1 MKVKMIVLAIAAAGL
16 TASAALAAPPA
27 THPGK
32 GTKPLTTGTGCKPQV
47 MVVLH
52 GTVAAAPG
60 ATPVFPF
67 NLMVSV
73 SSANHQGKAFVNAT
87 QPLTV
92 SVTSTTKIS
101 RQDTR
106 ALSSLLAGD
115 KLTVKART
123 CRADLAA
130 GATPALTAT
139 TLNAHPAT
147 S

>member
-1 MKVKMIVLAIAAAGL
+1 MKVKMIVLAIAAAAL

-32 GTKPLTTGTGCKPQV
+32 GTKPTTTGTGCKPQV

-60 ATPVFPF
+60 ATPVVPF
-67 NLMVSV
+67 NLMVNV
-73 SSANHQGKAFVNAT
+73 SSANHQGKAFLKAT

-101 RQDTR
+101 RQDTK

-123 CRADLAA
+123 CKADLAS

-139 TLNAHPAT
+139 SVNAHAAT

>member
-1 MKVKMIVLAIAAAGL
+1 MKVKMILLVIAAAAL
-16 TASAALAAPPA
+16 TASAALATPPA
-27 THPGK
+27 THLGK
-32 GTKPLTTGTGCKPQV
+32 GTKPATTGTGCKPQV

-52 GTVAAAPG
+52 GTVATAPG
-60 ATPVFPF
+60 ATPAFPF
-67 NLMVSV
+67 NLMVNV
-73 SSANHQGKAFVNAT
+73 SSANHQGKAFLKAT

-92 SVTSTTKIS
+92 SVTSTTRIS
-101 RQDTR
+101 RPGTKV
-106 ALSSLLAGD
+106 LSSLLAGD

-139 TLNAHPAT
+139 SVNAHPTT